1 VYHTLHHLMPNYT
14 FKDTALHI
22 VFEKVAYV
30 RWLHNLHEVH
40 LYVKFWCDQS
50 TIIKTVICKSISKRV
65 IQHVELIKLQFSN
78 LCKVICNY
86 VKISNYGGISAW
98 SNSLGW
104 FILPQT
110 CHSIIHTHSM
120 GFLILDPYLMMCDK
134 VLYTRHLYRY
144 SSCIGFC
151 NRYNPHPKALA

>member
-1 VYHTLHHLMPNYT
+1 MPNYT
-14 FKDTALHI
+14 FKDTTIHI
-22 VFEKVAYV
+22 AFEKVAYV

-50 TIIKTVICKSISKRV
+50 KIIKTVICKSISKRV
-65 IQHVELIKLQFSN
+65 IQHVKLIKLQFSN

-86 VKISNYGGISAW
+86 VKISNYGGINAW
-98 SNSLGW
+98 SKSLSC

-110 CHSIIHTHSM
+110 CHSIIHRHSM
-120 GFLILDPYLMMCDK
+120 GFLILDPYLMMCDE
-134 VLYTRHLYRY
+134 VLSTRHLSRC
-144 SSCIGFC
+144 SSCIGFW